1 MLLGEDGIHSYIG
14 EAVCMANKPPIRVGI
29 GGWSYAPWR
38 ETFYPE
44 SLPASKELAWA
55 SRQLSMI
62 EINSTFYGS
71 QKPATFA
78 KWRDD
83 TPADFVFSVKAS
95 RYATARR
102 VLAESGDSVNRFI
115 HSGIAELGSKLGPIV
130 WQFAETKVFDHDDLA
145 AFLDMLPDQVDGLP
159 LRHVLDVRHQSFAVP
174 EYLALARRRGV
185 ATVFADS
192 DEYPMFADLTG
203 PFVYARLMRTQ
214 ATLKAGYAPK
224 ALDAWAEAARCWQEG
239 GEPAHLPRV
248 ELPGASGA
256 PREVFMLFIAG
267 AKEKAPLA
275 AKALLERLGW
285 TPPPHT

>member
-1 MLLGEDGIHSYIG
+1 MLLGEDGIHSNIG
-14 EAVCMANKPPIRVGI
+14 EACMANKPPIRVGI

-44 SLPASKELAWA
+44 NLPASKELAWA

-83 TPADFVFSVKAS
+83 TPSDFVFSVKAS

-102 VLAESGDSVNRFI
+102 VLAEAGDSVNRFI
-115 HSGIAELGSKLGPIV
+115 HSGIAELGPKLGPIV
-130 WQFAETKVFDHDDLA
+130 WQFADTKVFDQDDLA

-174 EYLALARRRGV
+174 EYLALARRHGV

-248 ELPGASGA
+248 ESPGPSGA
-256 PREVFMLFIAG
+256 PHEVFMLFISG

-285 TPPPHT
+285 TPPPS

>member
-1 MLLGEDGIHSYIG
+1 
-14 EAVCMANKPPIRVGI
+14 MANLPPIRVGI

-44 SLPASKELAWA
+44 RLPASKELAWA

-83 TPADFVFSVKAS
+83 TPPDFLFSVKAS
-95 RYATARR
+95 RYATTRR
-102 VLAESGDSVNRFI
+102 VLAESGDSVRRFI
-115 HSGIAELGSKLGPIV
+115 HSGIAELGPKLGPV
-130 WQFAETKVFDHDDLA
+130 LWQFADTKVFDPDDVA
-145 AFLDMLPDQVDGLP
+145 AFLDMLPEQVDGLP
-159 LRHVLDVRHQSFAVP
+159 LRHALDVRHPSFAVP
-174 EYLALARRRGV
+174 EYLALARERGV

-192 DEYPMFADLTG
+192 DEYPVFADLTG
-203 PFVYARLMRTQ
+203 GFVYARLMRTEP
-214 ATLKAGYAPK
+214 TEKAGYAPK
-224 ALDAWAEAARCWQEG
+224 VLDAWVEAARSWQRG
-239 GEPAHLPRV
+239 GEPADVPRI
-248 ELPGASGA
+248 EAPGHGGP

-275 AKALLERLGW
+275 AQALLKRLGW
-285 TPPPHT
+285 TPPAV